1 MPQRFVVFFVFFVA
15 YFLSY
20 FLRSTNAVIAEDL
33 VRDLSLTASQLGFMT
48 SLFFAG
54 LALTQLPFGA
64 ALDRFGARFVTP
76 LLMLASVAG
85 CLLFGFGESFA
96 VLALGRAL
104 IGVGTAGNLM
114 GALKSFSGWFG
125 GERFALVSSTYL
137 ALGSTGAL
145 VAATPLAL
153 LSARFGW
160 RSVFLF
166 GAAATF
172 LSILALTVWAKDA
185 PVVQKLATQQ
195 GGFQDI
201 FRDVRFWR
209 IAFLNFAMVG
219 SLFAYQSLWAGPFLT
234 EVLGLASVSVG
245 NFLFLMSGGIT
256 LGYVA
261 AGFLGSRFSVAKVIA
276 TSAGVFASV
285 LGGLALFEAS
295 WPQWSLVALFGAFG
309 VSAAFAVLMFTQ
321 VRSIF
326 PLHLTGRAVTAVNLF
341 GLGGS
346 ALLQWGLGVL
356 IGSFAQQNGVYPPQ
370 AYSAAFALSFVLC
383 VLALLFYLP
392 LLKRAAKK

>member
-1 MPQRFVVFFVFFVA
+1 MPQRLVVFFVFFVA

-64 ALDRFGARFVTP
+64 ALDRYGARFVTP
-76 LLMLASVAG
+76 LLMLASVVG
-85 CLLFGFGESFA
+85 CLLFGFGRSFA
-96 VLALGRAL
+96 VLALGRGL

-125 GERFALVSSTYL
+125 GKRFALVSSTYL

-145 VAATPLAL
+145 VAATPLAV

-160 RSVFLF
+160 RSVFLL
-166 GAAATF
+166 GAGAT
-172 LSILALTVWAKDA
+172 LVSIGALMIWAKDA
-185 PVVQKLATQQ
+185 PGVERLATQP
-195 GGFQDI
+195 GGFSDI
-201 FRDVRFWR
+201 FRDLRFWR
-209 IAFLNFAMVG
+209 IACLNFAMVG
-219 SLFAYQSLWAGPFLT
+219 SLFAYQSLWAGPFLS
-234 EVLGLASVSVG
+234 EVLGLKSVAVG
-245 NFLFLMSGGIT
+245 NYLLMMSGGIT
-256 LGYVA
+256 LGYVV
-261 AGFLGSRFSVAKVIA
+261 AGVLGSRFDLARVIA
-276 TSAGVFASV
+276 VSATLFTVV
-285 LGGLALFEAS
+285 LAGLAFFRAG

-356 IGSFAQQNGVYPPQ
+356 IGTFGLDSSGVYPPQ
-370 AYSAAFALSFVLC
+370 AYSAAFALSSGLC
-383 VLALLFYLP
+383 LLALLFYLP
-392 LLKRAAKK
+392 LLRRTG

>member
-1 MPQRFVVFFVFFVA
+1 MPQRFVVFLVFFVA

-33 VRDLSLTASQLGFMT
+33 VKDLSLTASQLGFMT

-64 ALDRFGARFVTP
+64 ALDRYGARFVTP
-76 LLMLASVAG
+76 LLMLASVVG
-85 CLLFGFGESFA
+85 CLLFGFGTSFA
-96 VLALGRAL
+96 VLALARGL

-137 ALGSTGAL
+137 ALGSSGAL

-160 RSVFLF
+160 RSVFLL
-166 GAAATF
+166 GAGATL
-172 LSILALTVWAKDA
+172 LSILALLVWAKDA
-185 PVVQKLATQQ
+185 PGIQKLEASQ
-195 GGFQDI
+195 GGFANI
-201 FRDVRFWR
+201 FRDLRFWR
-209 IAFLNFAMVG
+209 IALLNFAMVG

-234 EVLGLASVSVG
+234 EVMSLPKVAVG
-245 NFLFLMSGGIT
+245 NFLLIMSGGIT

-261 AGFLGSRFSVAKVIA
+261 AGFLGSRFAIARVIA
-276 TSAGVFASV
+276 ASAGVFALV
-285 LGGLALFEAS
+285 LGGLALFQAS

-321 VRSIF
+321 IRSIF

-356 IGSFAQQNGVYPPQ
+356 IGSFARQGDVYPPQ
-370 AYSAAFALSFVLC
+370 AYSAAFALSSGLC
-383 VLALLFYLP
+383 VVALLFYLP
-392 LLKRAAKK
+392 LLRPTRE

>member
-1 MPQRFVVFFVFFVA
+1 MPQRFVVFLVFLVA

-33 VRDLSLTASQLGFMT
+33 VKDLSLTASQLGFMT

-54 LALTQLPFGA
+54 LAVTQLPFGA
-64 ALDRFGARFVTP
+64 ALDRYGARFVTP

-85 CLLFGFGESFA
+85 CLLFGFGTSFA

-125 GERFALVSSTYL
+125 GKRFALASSTYL

-145 VAATPLAL
+145 VAATPLAV

-160 RSVFLF
+160 RSVFLL
-166 GAAATF
+166 GAAVTL
-172 LSILALTVWAKDA
+172 LSIGALALWAKDA
-185 PVVQKLATQQ
+185 PGLKKLKAQQ
-195 GGFQDI
+195 GGFADI
-201 FRDVRFWR
+201 FRDLRFWR
-209 IAFLNFAMVG
+209 IALLNFAVVG
-219 SLFAYQSLWAGPFLT
+219 NLFAYQSLWAGPYLT
-234 EVLGLASVSVG
+234 EVLGLERVAVG
-245 NFLFLMSGGIT
+245 NFLLVMSGGVT
-256 LGYVA
+256 LGYAA
-261 AGFLGSRFSVAKVIA
+261 AGFLGSRFDLARVIA
-276 TSAGVFASV
+276 TSAGVFATV
-285 LGGLALFEAS
+285 LGGTALFQAA
-295 WPQWSLVALFGAFG
+295 WPQWFLVALFGAFG

-356 IGSFAQQNGVYPPQ
+356 IGSFAQQGGVYPPQ
-370 AYSAAFALSFVLC
+370 AYSAAFALSSALC
-383 VLALLFYLP
+383 VSALLFYSP
-392 LLKRAAKK
+392 LLRPRS